1 MESLSNVFCS
11 IQRALLGHV
20 TANLRA
26 VYVIVDEELESYN
39 LFFYYDKPLS
49 EDEEELASLTDTEF
63 IADLPYTQNQTN
75 CIIEVLPY
83 PQRIINKG
91 WCVYERYEPKVS

>member
-1 MESLSNVFCS
+1 MEPLSNVFCS

-26 VYVIVDEELESYN
+26 VYVIVDEESQSYN

-49 EDEEELASLTDTEF
+49 EDEAELASLADTEF
-63 IADLPYTQNQTN
+63 IADFPLQTT
-75 CIIEVLPY
+75 CTVEVLPY

-91 WCVYERYEPKVS
+91 WCVYERYEPKAS

>member
-1 MESLSNVFCS
+1 MKPLLNVFCS

-39 LFFYYDKPLS
+39 LFFIMTNLYQKMKKS
-49 EDEEELASLTDTEF
+49 SLVLQ
-63 IADLPYTQNQTN
+63 IQN
-75 CIIEVLPY
+75 L
-83 PQRIINKG
+83 
-91 WCVYERYEPKVS
+91 